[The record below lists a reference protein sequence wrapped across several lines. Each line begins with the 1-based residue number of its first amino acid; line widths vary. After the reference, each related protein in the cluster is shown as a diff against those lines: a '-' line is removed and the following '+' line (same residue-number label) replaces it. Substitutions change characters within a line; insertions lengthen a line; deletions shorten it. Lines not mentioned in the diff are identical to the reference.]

1 MSEPA
6 STFTRI
12 GNEFTFQIGA
22 GSPPTFSDFCA
33 VVDTGSIGESKPQI
47 DVTALCDKKSRAYR
61 AGLADGAQITLKC
74 NYLSGD
80 SVILALYQAFKNHTI
95 EVFRLLADDTSP
107 PEAFEFHA
115 SILGWNV
122 TTPVGAKAEVSFVL
136 KITGDVTVPTA

>member
-6 STFTRI
+6 SSFTRI

-22 GSPPTFSDFCA
+22 GSPPTFSNFCA
-33 VVDTGSIGESKPQI
+33 VVDAGSIGESKPQI
-47 DVTALCDKKSRAYR
+47 DVTSLCDNARAYR
-61 AGLADGAQITLKC
+61 AGLADGAQVTLKC

-80 SVILALYQAFKNHTI
+80 SVILALYQAFKNHTV

-107 PEAFEFHA
+107 PEAFQFHA

-122 TTPVGAKAEVSFVL
+122 IAPVGAKAEVSFVL
-136 KITGDVTVPTA
+136 KITGSVVVPTA

>member
-6 STFTRI
+6 SSFTRI

-47 DVTALCDKKSRAYR
+47 DVTSLCDDARVYR

-80 SVILALYQAFKNHTI
+80 SVILALYQAFKNHTV
-95 EVFRLLADDTSP
+95 EVFRLIADDTSP

-122 TTPVGAKAEVSFVL
+122 TTPVGAKAEVAFVL
-136 KITGDVTVPTA
+136 KITGSVTVPTA

>member
-6 STFTRI
+6 SSFTRI

-22 GSPPTFSDFCA
+22 GSPPVFSNFCA
-33 VVDTGSIGESKPQI
+33 VFDAGSIGENKPQI
-47 DVTALCDKKSRAYR
+47 DVTSLCDQARVFR
-61 AGLADGAQITLKC
+61 AGLADGAQITLKA

-95 EVFRLLADDTSP
+95 EVFRLLVDGTSP

-115 SILGWNV
+115 SILGWAV
-122 TTPVGAKAEVSFVL
+122 LTPLGAKAEVNFVL
-136 KITGDVTVPTA
+136 KITGSVTVPTM

>member
-6 STFTRI
+6 SSFTRI

-47 DVTALCDKKSRAYR
+47 DVTSLCDDARVYR

-95 EVFRLLADDTSP
+95 
-107 PEAFEFHA
+107 
-115 SILGWNV
+115 LGWNV
-122 TTPVGAKAEVSFVL
+122 TTPVGAKAEVAFVL
-136 KITGDVTVPTA
+136 KISGSVTVPTV